1 MQNREF
7 IKGFISEW
15 ILRLDCLL
23 KLWWCWTGKSNFIT
37 SNLLWFVKS
46 GRSLSRT
53 LASGRRFL
61 TLHIANSWCYRTKK
75 RGIGIRVIQWWLASK
90 YSIALLLWTEP
101 VVGFLHCWLIY
112 CCRCSRS
119 LSKNNRINICWV
131 GSKIALYLFES
142 LCWKRESSLY
152 FHG

>member
-1 MQNREF
+1 MILQKREF

-15 ILRLDCLL
+15 IFSLDCLL

-75 RGIGIRVIQWWLASK
+75 KKGDRNQGHSMMIGIKVFNRFAALNWTGRGIL
-90 YSIALLLWTEP
+90 ALL
-101 VVGFLHCWLIY
+101 
-112 CCRCSRS
+112 
-119 LSKNNRINICWV
+119 INILL
-131 GSKIALYLFES
+131 SMFTITEQKQSDKYLLS
-142 LCWKRESSLY
+142 WI
-152 FHG
+152 